1 MADAFLRL
9 SANDRRDALGVAA
22 DRSGRPAHLLEKDVW
37 VVWALAALYGS
48 PLGEHLVFK
57 GGTSLSKAYKVIR
70 RFSEDVDLTYDIRAI
85 APDLA
90 GADGEALPK
99 TRSEERRW
107 SSEVRQRLPEW
118 VAASAQPVIANA
130 LAAEA
135 LAAAIRVEGEKLFI
149 DYEATARGSGYVA
162 PSVTLEFGARS
173 TGEPASLRDVICDAS
188 GLIEGVKFPTAR
200 PRVMHAERTFW
211 EKATAIHVFCMQ
223 ERLRGD
229 RFARHWHDVARLDEA
244 GIAAVAFADRD
255 LARAVARHK
264 NMFFAEKAADRG
276 SPIDYA
282 AAVGGGLRLVP
293 AGEALK
299 VLEED
304 YVRMVEDGLLLE
316 DAEPFEALIVGW
328 SQFMGLPVIEIQR
341 LSCCKISGLIHN
353 LWNWRRV

>member
-1 MADAFLRL
+1 MADVFLRL
-9 SANDRRDALGVAA
+9 SAKDRRDALGIAA

-99 TRSEERRW
+99 TRSEEKRW
-107 SSEVRQRLPEW
+107 SSEVRRRLPEW
-118 VAASAQPVIANA
+118 IAGTAQPVIASA
-130 LAAEA
+130 LAAEG
-135 LAAAIRVEGEKLFI
+135 LAATIRAESEKLFI
-149 DYEATARGSGYVA
+149 DYVATATGSGYVA

-173 TGEPASLRDVICDAS
+173 TGEPASLRDIACDAS
-188 GLIEGVKFPTAR
+188 GLIEGVEFPTAR

-211 EKATAIHVFCMQ
+211 EKATAIHVFCLQ

-244 GIAAVAFADRD
+244 GLAAAAFADRD

-264 NMFFAEKAADRG
+264 GMFFTEKAADR
-276 SPIDYA
+276 SPVDYM
-282 AAVGGGLRLVP
+282 AAVSGGLRLVP
-293 AGEALK
+293 AGDGLK
-299 VLEED
+299 ALEED
-304 YVRMVEDGLLLE
+304 YVRMVEDGLLLD
-316 DAEPFEALIVGW
+316 DAEPFEVLMARCADITARANRAGER
-328 SQFMGLPVIEIQR
+328 GA
-341 LSCCKISGLIHN
+341 
-353 LWNWRRV
+353 